1 MKNVQIPHE
10 LYEQL
15 IVYFFQREEL
25 PQDVL
30 DRLTADIMKGL
41 IRKQRAIDRRD
52 RYAQELHNQQK
63 QEEEETI

>member
-15 IVYFFQREEL
+15 IVYFFKAEEL

-52 RYAQELHNQQK
+52 RYAEELKLNQK
-63 QEEEETI
+63 KEEEEAI